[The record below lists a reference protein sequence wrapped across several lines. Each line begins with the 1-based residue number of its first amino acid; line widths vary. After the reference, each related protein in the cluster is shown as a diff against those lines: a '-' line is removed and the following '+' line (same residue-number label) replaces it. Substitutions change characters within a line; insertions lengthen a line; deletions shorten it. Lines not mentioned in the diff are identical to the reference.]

1 MIRFKSLKYALP
13 VAVLLA
19 TTALSMTA
27 AKADY
32 DIWWQSDDGSVSLWH
47 DDSTGKSAV
56 LIEHDGKYEI
66 YFNQA
71 VIDAVF
77 DKIDNSNPNPDDPNN
92 GKGTDKPDI
101 EAMIKN
107 AKGGSWSV
115 KVNPEDSPLGG
126 VITNNGGGKGPHWN
140 PGDDDS
146 KGPGSPPNSKPNG
159 GLSPQQKAAIQKEL
173 NEAARQAAL
182 GEQGMYDGS
191 EGGSENAPGINMH
204 DGIKQNN
211 NNGNGDGKGKSTG
224 DDYKDPYVPKGE
236 ALGAKPEL
244 VNPSPELKGHATA
257 KKRLGA
263 VKFENKGKNSGKD
276 ANSDAH
282 QTLNVTSPGL
292 LGGGNSFSNNG
303 PAATGVAGGTTHG
316 GVTTR
321 ATH

>member
-13 VAVLLA
+13 VAVFLA

-32 DIWWQSDDGSVSLWH
+32 DIWWQSNDGSVSLWH
-47 DDSTGKSAV
+47 DDSTGKFAV

-115 KVNPEDSPLGG
+115 KVNPEDAPLGG

-146 KGPGSPPNSKPNG
+146 KSPGSPPNSKPNG
-159 GLSPQQKAAIQKEL
+159 GMTAQQKAAMQKAL
-173 NEAARQAAL
+173 NDAARQAAL
-182 GEQGMYDGS
+182 GGQGMYDGS
-191 EGGSENAPGINMH
+191 EGGNENAPGINMN
-204 DGIKQNN
+204 GGSQNA
-211 NNGNGDGKGKSTG
+211 GKGSGGQGDDSKGRVNG
-224 DDYKDPYVPKGE
+224 DDYKDNYVPKGE
-236 ALGAKPEL
+236 KL
-244 VNPSPELKGHATA
+244 VRS
-257 KKRLGA
+257 R
-263 VKFENKGKNSGKD
+263 S
-276 ANSDAH
+276 
-282 QTLNVTSPGL
+282 
-292 LGGGNSFSNNG
+292 
-303 PAATGVAGGTTHG
+303 
-316 GVTTR
+316 
-321 ATH
+321 